1 MTPRGLR
8 ARERQ
13 GLEAILHH
21 PCDASSLRRAQALLW
36 LDRGESVQEVATR
49 LQLSR
54 QVIYNWVRR
63 FDLRA
68 ALPVAARVADGLR
81 PGRPRTVTGVIDPVL
96 EVVLEQDPHDWGYT
110 HGVWTAS
117 LLQQHLAEVHQLYVS
132 RPSVSLA
139 LVRLRI
145 RWKRP
150 RHHLARRS
158 PTWRQAKGG
167 FGPAWRRGPTR

>member
-1 MTPRGLR
+1 MTLMVLR
-8 ARERQ
+8 SRARQ
-13 GLEAILHH
+13 GLEEIAHR
-21 PCDASSLRRAQALLW
+21 PGDANSLRRAQALLW
-36 LDRGESVQEVATR
+36 LDEGESVQAVAAR
-49 LQLSR
+49 LHLSR
-54 QVIYNWVRR
+54 QAIYNWLRR
-63 FDLRA
+63 FEQRTS
-68 ALPVAARVADGLR
+68 LPLAVRVADGIR
-81 PGRPRTVTGVIDPVL
+81 PGRPRTVRGVIDPVV
-96 EVVLEQDPHDWGYT
+96 EMIIDHDPHDWGYS

-139 LVRLRI
+139 LTRLRI

-167 FGPAWRRGPTR
+167 SGQA